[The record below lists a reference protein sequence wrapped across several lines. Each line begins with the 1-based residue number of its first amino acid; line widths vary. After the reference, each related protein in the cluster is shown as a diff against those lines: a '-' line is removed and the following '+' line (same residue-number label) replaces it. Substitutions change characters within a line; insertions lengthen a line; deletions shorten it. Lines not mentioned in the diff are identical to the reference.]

1 MSGRIESKR
10 TDAKL
15 ISRQKR
21 HSDSEQRV
29 KVSLRLYDRLEAS
42 LVLERERSAVVLP
55 LLQPVLVLLLHK
67 AVEC

>member
-29 KVSLRLYDRLEAS
+29 KVSMRLYDRLEAS
-42 LVLERERSAVVLP
+42 LVLEREREIRSGIAFVATCFGAV
-55 LLQPVLVLLLHK
+55 
-67 AVEC
+67 AV